1 MRKIVLLAAVL
12 FGTTAASAQP
22 LLQPAAFDQP
32 PAAVPQPQ
40 VLLRRVQV
48 SDLGFRSGFSFAQL
62 SGQARIFF
70 PMPEPAA
77 VRSAELVLEIT
88 HGETAPADRYLQVE
102 VAGRIVATRDLHQV
116 RSPSQLTFPVDP
128 GSARNGFLDIM
139 LNYSGGL
146 PNRVCVDQRS
156 SGDFVEIGPSSH
168 LRLTLDRAALTTPGI
183 VAGFQPP
190 DTRIALTQDDFV
202 PEQVAA
208 ALRAAALFGA
218 DLGRVS
224 FGTGQDPTGVTW
236 SRGVIEFDGT
246 RSSAPFAATVAPG
259 PQTGH
264 PAIRLGGLDPQ
275 HGLEV
280 ITTPWAR
287 LTGASPLDTDG
298 VGAQPMPADRL
309 GFAQLG
315 FDLSPRSGSSVVS
328 FDFPFDIARLPR
340 GTRPGSVSILMQAAD
355 DPDGRGITT
364 VAFLND
370 TMLGSNRISG
380 GKAAW
385 FDYDIPPGAIGRDNV
400 LRVQILRQQRGGECT
415 FSGQSFPAQVLAASR
430 FNLVAAGEEA
440 PSFHL
445 LRQDMQQVV
454 DLAIDPAFEDD
465 VARLLNW
472 SGPALASLIP
482 PGATIRPVRE
492 LDPLAE
498 ATPFISVSIT
508 PPPGTEPR
516 LRTDEGAVE
525 LTSADGTV
533 LFNGSDLDRLG
544 MVQIVTLGNRRGLWL
559 RPGAG
564 PPPAPTPDR
573 PLTLDMGDVAF
584 LDADGIALATS
595 TTRPDILQI
604 RYPDRRTLADT
615 LNRYRPWIAGGLWL
629 LITMLFLRILHRLYR
644 TRRSAGSDAE

>member
-1 MRKIVLLAAVL
+1 
-12 FGTTAASAQP
+12 
-22 LLQPAAFDQP
+22 
-32 PAAVPQPQ
+32 
-40 VLLRRVQV
+40 
-48 SDLGFRSGFSFAQL
+48 
-62 SGQARIFF
+62 
-70 PMPEPAA
+70 
-77 VRSAELVLEIT
+77 
-88 HGETAPADRYLQVE
+88 
-102 VAGRIVATRDLHQV
+102 
-116 RSPSQLTFPVDP
+116 
-128 GSARNGFLDIM
+128 
-139 LNYSGGL
+139 
-146 PNRVCVDQRS
+146 
-156 SGDFVEIGPSSH
+156 
-168 LRLTLDRAALTTPGI
+168 
-183 VAGFQPP
+183 
-190 DTRIALTQDDFV
+190 
-202 PEQVAA
+202 
-208 ALRAAALFGA
+208 
-218 DLGRVS
+218 
-224 FGTGQDPTGVTW
+224 
-236 SRGVIEFDGT
+236 
-246 RSSAPFAATVAPG
+246 
-259 PQTGH
+259 
-264 PAIRLGGLDPQ
+264 
-275 HGLEV
+275 
-280 ITTPWAR
+280 
-287 LTGASPLDTDG
+287 
-298 VGAQPMPADRL
+298 MPADRL

-340 GTRPGSVSILMQAAD
+340 GTRPGSVSILMQAAE

-508 PPPGTEPR
+508 PPAGTEPR

-525 LTSADGTV
+525 LISADGTV

-564 PPPAPTPDR
+564 LAAGPHSRSSADARHGRRRLSGRGRYRAGHLHRAARHPADPLSRPAHARRYAEPLPPVDCRWIVAADHHAVPAHPAP
-573 PLTLDMGDVAF
+573 
-584 LDADGIALATS
+584 ALQDPS
-595 TTRPDILQI
+595 VCRK
-604 RYPDRRTLADT
+604 
-615 LNRYRPWIAGGLWL
+615 
-629 LITMLFLRILHRLYR
+629 
-644 TRRSAGSDAE
+644 